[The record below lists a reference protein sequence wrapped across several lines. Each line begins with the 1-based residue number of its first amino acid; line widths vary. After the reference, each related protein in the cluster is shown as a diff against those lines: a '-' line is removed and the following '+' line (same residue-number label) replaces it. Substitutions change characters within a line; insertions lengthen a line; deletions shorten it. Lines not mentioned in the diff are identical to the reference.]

1 MWPPFLPRS
10 AYLFFHPSSTR
21 QHTRPL
27 THTSKVNPVQVS
39 KLSIRKVSWLY
50 EGNIHTWIWVKSPL
64 STFPTW
70 VWAPEGCQV
79 CILSREHEAAYQQWL
94 RPCIGHPKKML
105 ANFRPF
111 QLGCNQLF
119 FFFNHGW
126 QGPKVASKS
135 QGGHGEKWASFCC
148 SVFRVQFPPKKTPP
162 TSNFI
167 PSRTKCLLMLR
178 CPEAETMS
186 SFNRN
191 YLARFPGSIHR
202 NRSSG
207 RKNTICWGVVTGQG
221 CKWEM
226 NAASH

>member
-1 MWPPFLPRS
+1 MRLGANFSHLKSSLLQEWIVLSKLKCFRLPSPRWGGREPSRDSCCPCANNAVWAPFLPGS

-119 FFFNHGW
+119 FFF
-126 QGPKVASKS
+126 
-135 QGGHGEKWASFCC
+135 
-148 SVFRVQFPPKKTPP
+148 
-162 TSNFI
+162 
-167 PSRTKCLLMLR
+167 
-178 CPEAETMS
+178 
-186 SFNRN
+186 
-191 YLARFPGSIHR
+191 
-202 NRSSG
+202 
-207 RKNTICWGVVTGQG
+207 
-221 CKWEM
+221 
-226 NAASH
+226 